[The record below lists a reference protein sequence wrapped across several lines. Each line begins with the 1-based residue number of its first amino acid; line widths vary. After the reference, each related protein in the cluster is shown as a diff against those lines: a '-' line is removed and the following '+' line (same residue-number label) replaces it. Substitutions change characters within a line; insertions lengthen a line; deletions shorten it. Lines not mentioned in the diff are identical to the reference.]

1 MNTTT
6 NTTVNKNAMKK
17 TAFLFLLLLEA
28 YTGYAFEG
36 NDDNVTRDYYVQIY
50 QSQDYIPDFKKTF
63 RAESDRLDYKKV
75 REYLNHKEE
84 ILRVLRMAGDEHYY
98 GMSFSKLYATDYI
111 QSLEDDMKT
120 RGPDD
125 RILLRLNSVRPNFN
139 YNGEYPA
146 SYIESEILP
155 AVKKRYEETALRDS
169 LNETAYKQIQ
179 KNIDALQQDISLA
192 EQAIF
197 TALSPEF
204 RDQDFRKWISLTFS
218 GLIAILL
225 LSFFWIIYRRS
236 DASLSRLMLGSS
248 GLQFITVFILI
259 IAIILF
265 GILKVLGGSELAAIL
280 SGISGYILGKGGIS
294 GEGKTDSSESVSP
307 AVLSAEESGRSGMQ
321 ELSTETTDLSV
332 IPAEEEESKFLPGEN
347 Y

>member
-1 MNTTT
+1 
-6 NTTVNKNAMKK
+6 MKK
-17 TAFLFLLLLEA
+17 TALFFLLISAA
-28 YTGYAFEG
+28 YSGYAFEG

-50 QSQDYIPDFKKTF
+50 QAQDYIPDFKKTF
-63 RAESDRLDYKKV
+63 RTESDRLDYKKV

-84 ILRVLRMAGDEHYY
+84 ILRILRMAGDEHYY
-98 GMSFSKLYATDYI
+98 GMSFSKLYAADYI
-111 QSLEDDMKT
+111 QSLEEDLKMRD
-120 RGPDD
+120 PDD

-146 SYIESEILP
+146 GYVESEILP
-155 AVKKRYEETALRDS
+155 AVKKRYEETMVRDS
-169 LNETAYKQIQ
+169 LSETAYKQIQ
-179 KNIDALQQDISLA
+179 KNIDAIQQDIFLA

-197 TALSPEF
+197 TTLSPEF

-225 LSFFWIIYRRS
+225 FSFFWIIYRRS
-236 DASLSRLMLGSS
+236 DASLSKLMLGSS

-280 SGISGYILGKGGIS
+280 SGISGYILGKGGIA
-294 GEGKTDSSESVSP
+294 GEEKPDPDEQTFRTEEYVKP
-307 AVLSAEESGRSGMQ
+307 CTPKLSAEA
-321 ELSTETTDLSV
+321 LNVPAAATEEDET
-332 IPAEEEESKFLPGEN
+332 KFLPGEN